1 MSDLTEEELQI
12 LGIEGDT
19 PADTLRTLVARLKV
33 IQDKQNSLDQ
43 RNTRLSEENTDLKEN
58 DVNIDNRIRDAV
70 NVVKQQEEQAR
81 QTLQAEQQRLATLI
95 ERMEDGGWD
104 RADATGRRLAN
115 RSGIGG
121 Q

>member
-95 ERMEDGGWD
+95 
-104 RADATGRRLAN
+104 
-115 RSGIGG
+115 
-121 Q
+121 